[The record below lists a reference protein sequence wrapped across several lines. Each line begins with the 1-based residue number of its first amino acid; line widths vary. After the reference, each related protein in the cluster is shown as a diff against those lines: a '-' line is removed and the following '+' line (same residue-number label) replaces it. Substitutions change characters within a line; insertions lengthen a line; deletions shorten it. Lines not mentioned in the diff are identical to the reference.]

1 MYPSD
6 AYALCTICALLGRE
20 LTPRYSFV
28 FVDEAQDISPG
39 EYDLLRKINVNAS
52 FDVFGDLEQNV
63 TPWRGVGD
71 WHAVFPDFEIF
82 TLNQNYRNTNQI
94 VGFVSSTLEV
104 DMQPIGFDGP
114 EVGTVPVRGIG
125 GFFQDKKGLK
135 AVICSE
141 QDKEKYVRKAYS
153 VLSDKGKVS
162 RTKVNFMTVYESKGL
177 EFTSVAVIPDH
188 MSANE
193 KYIACTRALKE
204 LAIVADK
211 AERTDKT
218 EKTEK
223 VRSAAAGAGKR

>member
-1 MYPSD
+1 M
-6 AYALCTICALLGRE
+6 
-20 LTPRYSFV
+20 
-28 FVDEAQDISPG
+28 
-39 EYDLLRKINVNAS
+39 
-52 FDVFGDLEQNV
+52 
-63 TPWRGVGD
+63 
-71 WHAVFPDFEIF
+71 
-82 TLNQNYRNTNQI
+82 
-94 VGFVSSTLEV
+94 
-104 DMQPIGFDGP
+104 
-114 EVGTVPVRGIG
+114 
-125 GFFQDKKGLK
+125 
-135 AVICSE
+135 
-141 QDKEKYVRKAYS
+141 
-153 VLSDKGKVS
+153 LSDKGKVS